1 MIKFHKVLIALLAV
15 VLILSTSVLVV
26 LAVTLLDNDAKATQ
40 QEEVVVKQAAKTKAK
55 VQEKKAYY
63 KISNEERELL
73 ARLVHCEA
81 SVCGTQCKYDVI
93 SVVFNRLESGKWGN
107 TLEEV
112 IYYKNAFTPATGGK
126 LEQTTP
132 TKADYAAV
140 DYVVKNGPTIP
151 TYVRYFRTDYDF
163 RWEGYENYKV
173 IDNVYFGYFEDWQ
186 RGAW

>member
-1 MIKFHKVLIALLAV
+1 MIKFSKVLFALLAI
-15 VLILSTSVLVV
+15 VLILSISVLVV
-26 LAVTLLDNDAKATQ
+26 LAVKLPENDAKGTQ
-40 QEEVVVKQAAKTKAK
+40 QEEVVVKQTAKTKAK

-63 KISNEERELL
+63 QISNEERELL

-93 SVVFNRLESGKWGN
+93 SVVFNRLEAGKWGDS
-107 TLEEV
+107 LEDV
-112 IYYKNAFTPATGGK
+112 IYYKNAFTPVLEGK
-126 LEQTTP
+126 LEKTTP

-140 DYVVKNGPTIP
+140 DYVVKNGPTLP

-163 RWEGYENYKV
+163 GWEGYENYKV
-173 IDNVYFGYFEDWQ
+173 VDNVYFGYFEDWE